1 MPLLHSWVMGAD
13 AVRRTVIMALEQFQT
28 ATQWIVLYSF
38 WDVDI
43 GAEGLENLWIGCILA
58 EL

>member
-1 MPLLHSWVMGAD
+1 MPLLRVRVVGSD
-13 AVRRTVIMALEQFQT
+13 AVRRTVIVALEQRQT
-28 ATQWIVLYSF
+28 ATRWVAVYYF
-38 WDVDI
+38 RDVDI